1 MEPGAGMQIK
11 LSELSHG
18 QYLIT
23 FGHTSVQIGAAD
35 FAALKAELKVY
46 IDKDEAE
53 SRLTSAK
60 QLFEKLLVA
69 NDAGVQNLIKEAHFT
84 DMVVVMQAFAA
95 NHQLMAK
102 FSRNMSK
109 RSMMMYQDAL
119 NTRSDTPVDAEEAS
133 GAVGRLLKLAQK
145 LVNEKKLTF
154 DTPTE

>member
-1 MEPGAGMQIK
+1 
-11 LSELSHG
+11 
-18 QYLIT
+18 
-23 FGHTSVQIGAAD
+23 
-35 FAALKAELKVY
+35 
-46 IDKDEAE
+46 
-53 SRLTSAK
+53 
-60 QLFEKLLVA
+60 
-69 NDAGVQNLIKEAHFT
+69 
-84 DMVVVMQAFAA
+84 MVVVMQAFAA